1 MVYDK
6 RSSSIINRWTRPAGV
21 GVTVEEE
28 GVRFVQIDHKLGTVT
43 ACDFLPLPSL
53 INEEGWPE
61 LTVHLH
67 TLQAWLERYRLSGS
81 KAHLAAPTAQSFIRI
96 LRVPKVRPRQQRQVT
111 ALEIEGSLR
120 FPFEQ
125 PIIDYH
131 WIDERPED
139 LEKGMQPTFVAA
151 VPRPLIVEMVDVLGA
166 VGLHIESVDLGAI
179 ALSRILQR
187 QNRLEQ
193 ECVMV
198 IFFKE
203 KEAEVYLYNR
213 GIPDFIRTFS
223 LEQVSED
230 SLNNWRYSEIVS
242 SVTRIIN
249 FYEYT
254 LHEGGERI
262 STIILAGSAPDKETI
277 KQQLNTAFGQVNV
290 LELDVQEYFTA
301 VSSDCQ
307 DSYAIA
313 LGLALKGARQS

>member
-1 MVYDK
+1 M
-6 RSSSIINRWTRPAGV
+6 
-21 GVTVEEE
+21 TVEEE
-28 GVRFVQIDHKLGTVT
+28 GVRFVQIDHKLGVAT

-53 INEEGWPE
+53 INEEGGPE
-61 LTVHLH
+61 LNVHLH
-67 TLQAWLERYRLSGS
+67 TLQTWLVRHRLSGS
-81 KAHLAAPTAQSFIRI
+81 KAHLAAPTGQSFIRI
-96 LRVPKVRPRQQRQVT
+96 LRVPKVKPRQQRQVT

-131 WIDERPED
+131 WMDERPGD
-139 LEKGMQPTFVAA
+139 LEQGMLPTFVAA
-151 VPRPLIVEMVDVLGA
+151 VPRPLIVKMVDLLETA
-166 VGLHIESVDLGAI
+166 GLRIESVDLGAI

-187 QNRLEQ
+187 QNQLEQ

-254 LHEGGERI
+254 LHEGKERI
-262 STIILAGSAPDKETI
+262 STIILAGSASDKGMI
-277 KQQLNTAFGQVNV
+277 RQQLNTAFGQVNV
-290 LELDVQEYFTA
+290 LELDVQEYFTT

-313 LGLALKGARQS
+313 LGLALKGAKPS

>member
-1 MVYDK
+1 LVFDK
-6 RSSSIINRWTRPAGV
+6 RSSSITNRWTRPAGV

-28 GVRFVQIDHKLGTVT
+28 GVRFVQIDPKLGTVT

-53 INEEGWPE
+53 FNEEGLPE

-67 TLQAWLERYRLSGS
+67 TLQTWLERYRLTGS
-81 KAHLAAPTAQSFIRI
+81 KVHLAAPTAQSFIRI
-96 LRVPKVRPRQQRQVT
+96 LHVPKVRPRQQRQVT

-131 WIDERPED
+131 WIAERPED
-139 LEKGMQPTFVAA
+139 LEKDTLPTFVAA
-151 VPRPLIVEMVDVLGA
+151 VPRPLIVEMVDVLESA
-166 VGLHIESVDLGAI
+166 GLHIESVDLSAI

-187 QNRLEQ
+187 QNQLEQ
-193 ECVMV
+193 ECVMA
-198 IFFKE
+198 ILFKE

-213 GIPDFIRTFS
+213 GVPDFIRTFS
-223 LEQVSED
+223 LEQMSED

-254 LHEGGERI
+254 LHEGRERI
-262 STIILAGSAPDKETI
+262 SSIILAGSAPDKGMI
-277 KQQLNTAFGQVNV
+277 SQQLNAAFGHVNV
-290 LELDVQEYFTA
+290 MELDVQEYFTA
-301 VSSDCQ
+301 ATSECRDGF
-307 DSYAIA
+307 AIA
-313 LGLALKGARQS
+313 LGLALKGAKSS